1 MPVLRSTRYKKNLRP
16 EVCQGAMLH
25 KHIQPQAIYHAWS
38 ADENHHHAHFHFAK
52 DLLHPYNCQ
61 CWGQLNPQNPGAGKG
76 LANSGN
82 YNMKANKLDK
92 KKDH

>member
-1 MPVLRSTRYKKNLRP
+1 
-16 EVCQGAMLH
+16 MLH

-38 ADENHHHAHFHFAK
+38 ADENHHHARCHFAK

-61 CWGQLNPQNPGAGKG
+61 CWGQLNPQNPGAEKG

-82 YNMKANKLDK
+82 YNMKENKLDK